1 MTSSADDAGLAPSL
15 AGTRA
20 TLDGMSS
27 VERIKHLA
35 ERADI
40 AAEELL
46 EFLESPSG
54 RRMRNVLAG
63 AVIVS
68 VPLIMR
74 VPGLKRSPLGRLVAM
89 TGGSA
94 ILIGIAEA
102 IRDWERSESSKG
114 RRRSVIDV
122 PPPSPGG

>member
-1 MTSSADDAGLAPSL
+1 M
-15 AGTRA
+15 
-20 TLDGMSS
+20 
-27 VERIKHLA
+27 ERIRDLA
-35 ERADI
+35 ERADL

-46 EFLESPSG
+46 DFLDSPAG
-54 RRMRNVLAG
+54 RRLRKVIAG

-74 VPGLKRSPLGRLVAM
+74 VPGLKRSPLGRLVAV

-102 IRDWERSESSKG
+102 IRDWERGEPSKA
-114 RRRSVIDV
+114 RSRSVVDA
-122 PPPSPGG
+122 PPASS